1 MMMKRLWRMPL
12 GAGIFTLL
20 LSCGELLKP
29 DTPGLLVPKTA
40 DQDATIPSIAV
51 NHTLLHAEAFGNPND
66 PMLLILHGGPGGDY
80 RSLLYCKDLATEGY
94 YVVFYDQRGSGL
106 SKRHSHLEYSIQ
118 VMLDDLQAVMDHY
131 RTSPTQKIYL
141 FGISW
146 GAMLATAYI
155 NENPHAISG
164 AMLAEPGG
172 FTYEDM
178 KGYVARTREWKL
190 DEATNDAL
198 YTDQF
203 LTASYDEQEILDY
216 KFALTTAYSY
226 APGNVEGIAG
236 LAPFWRYGFI
246 AQSALF
252 TIAQR
257 EGFNFTTHLEEYGTE
272 VLFLYSE
279 YNKAYGADYAAHVSS
294 AYAHVDLQQVPGTG
308 HKMIYFGWPQMRPLM
323 LAYLQSH
330 N

>member
-1 MMMKRLWRMPL
+1 MMMKRFWRMPL

-51 NHTLLHAEAFGNPND
+51 NNTQLHSEAFGNPND
-66 PMLLILHGGPGGDY
+66 PMLIILHGGPGGDY
-80 RSLLYCKDLATEGY
+80 RSLLNCKDLAAQGY
-94 YVVFYDQRGSGL
+94 LVVFYDQRGSGL
-106 SKRHSHLEYSIQ
+106 SQRHSHLEYSIE
-118 VMLDDLQAVMDHY
+118 VMLNDLEAVINYY
-131 RTSPTQKIYL
+131 RTSPSQKIYL

-155 NENPHAISG
+155 NKNPHTISG

-178 KGYVARTREWKL
+178 KGYVARTREWKI
-190 DEATNDAL
+190 DEATNDAF
-198 YTDQF
+198 YTDSF
-203 LTASYDEQEILDY
+203 LTGSYDEQEILDY
-216 KFALTTAYSY
+216 KFALTAAYSF
-226 APGNVEGIAG
+226 APGNTEGIEG
-236 LAPFWRYGFI
+236 PTPFWRYGFT
-246 AQSALF
+246 AQNALF

-257 EGFNFTTHLEEYGTE
+257 EGFNFTTHLKEYDTE
-272 VLFLYSE
+272 VLFLYSQN
-279 YNKAYGADYAAHVSS
+279 NKAYGAAYAAHVSS
-294 AYAHVDLQQVPGTG
+294 AYAHVDLQQVTGTG
-308 HKMIYFGWPQMRPLM
+308 HKMVYFAWPQMRSRM
-323 LAYLQSH
+323 LTYLQSH